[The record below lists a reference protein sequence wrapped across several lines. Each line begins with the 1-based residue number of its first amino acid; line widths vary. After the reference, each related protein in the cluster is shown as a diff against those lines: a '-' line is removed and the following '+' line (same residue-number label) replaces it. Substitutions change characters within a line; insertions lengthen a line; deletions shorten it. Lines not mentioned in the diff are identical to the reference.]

1 MAAMVPLDQA
11 KALAL
16 EIIEIGNPIQV
27 ALGAAHGRFL
37 AEPVRAPRSLP
48 NFDNSA
54 MDGYALQSADTSGAN
69 RDRPARMRVVET
81 IYAGALPQRSIG
93 GAQAARIFT
102 GAPVPKG
109 ADCVVRQEATRAEGD
124 DHVLIFVEAARNS
137 NIRREGGELP
147 QGERVFSPGQRLDA
161 YALALLA
168 SLGLDRVAV
177 RPQPTVSI
185 LTLGDELV
193 PPGSPAAGHQIYNS
207 NAALLRAL
215 CVESGARVVLSAH
228 EGDQEAALR
237 TALEKLAPSADLL
250 ITAGGASV
258 GDKDLVKRVLRALG
272 AVTVFDGVA
281 LKPGKPAGVLMFDKH
296 PILILPGNP
305 GAAAVA
311 FDQFARPMLL
321 KRQGVTEVRKT
332 IRVGLGSP
340 QHKQAGLTYLL
351 SAKLRQD
358 DDGRRPTAT
367 IRPQGS
373 GQLLQIVGADGWVV
387 LPPGRAEFAAG
398 EEAAM
403 ELFARSTFSA
413 VPPVREETTT
423 DGRSASR

>member
-16 EIIEIGNPIQV
+16 EVIEIGNPSEV
-27 ALGAAHGRFL
+27 PLEAAHGRFL
-37 AEPVRAPRSLP
+37 AEPVRATRSLP

-54 MDGYALQSADTSGAN
+54 MDGYALKCADTSGAN
-69 RDRPARMRVVET
+69 RDRPARMRVIET
-81 IYAGALPQRSIG
+81 IYAGMLPQRTIG
-93 GAQAARIFT
+93 SAQAARIFT
-102 GAPVPKG
+102 GAPMPKG

-124 DHVLIFVEAARNS
+124 EVLVFVEAARQS
-137 NIRREGGELP
+137 NIRRVGEELP
-147 QGERVFSPGQRLDA
+147 EGERVFSPGQRLDA

-168 SLGLDRVAV
+168 SLGLEKVAV
-177 RPQPTVSI
+177 RRQPTVSI

-193 PPGSPAAGHQIYNS
+193 PPGRPAAGPQIYNS
-207 NAALLRAL
+207 NAALLGAL
-215 CVESGARVVLSAH
+215 SVEAGAKVVRSAH

-237 TALEKLAPSADLL
+237 AALEELAPIADLL

-258 GDKDLVKRVLRALG
+258 GDKDLVKRVLRGLG
-272 AVTVFDGVA
+272 GVTVFDGVA
-281 LKPGKPAGVLMFDKH
+281 LKPGKPAGVVMLDKH

-311 FDQFARPMLL
+311 FDQFARAMLF
-321 KRQGVTEVRKT
+321 KRQGVIEIRQR
-332 IRVGLGSP
+332 IRVSLGSS

-358 DDGRRPTAT
+358 DDGTGATAT

-373 GQLLQIVGADGWVV
+373 GQLLQNVGADGWVV
-387 LPPGRAEFAAG
+387 LPPGRADFAAG

-403 ELFARSTFSA
+403 ELFARATFDA
-413 VPPVREETTT
+413 VPPACEGTST
-423 DGRSASR
+423 DGRSGNR